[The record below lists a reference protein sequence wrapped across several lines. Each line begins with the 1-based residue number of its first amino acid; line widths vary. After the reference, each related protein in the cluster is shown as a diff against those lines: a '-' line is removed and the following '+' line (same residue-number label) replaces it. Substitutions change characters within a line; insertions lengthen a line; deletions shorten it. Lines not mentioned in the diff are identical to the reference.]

1 MEIFRRIRD
10 LREDA
15 DLTQR
20 AVGEAINVPQR
31 TYAYYESGQRMIPP
45 RVLIALADFYRV
57 SIDYLLERTDDRQL
71 HTQWDI
77 TFQRRREPCGVALYV
92 CSSTHRSSASH
103 SLGSSFSHTFCSSIC
118 SISPMARPS

>member
-57 SIDYLLERTDDRQL
+57 RIDYLLERTDDRQL
-71 HTQWDI
+71 HT
-77 TFQRRREPCGVALYV
+77 
-92 CSSTHRSSASH
+92 
-103 SLGSSFSHTFCSSIC
+103 
-118 SISPMARPS
+118 